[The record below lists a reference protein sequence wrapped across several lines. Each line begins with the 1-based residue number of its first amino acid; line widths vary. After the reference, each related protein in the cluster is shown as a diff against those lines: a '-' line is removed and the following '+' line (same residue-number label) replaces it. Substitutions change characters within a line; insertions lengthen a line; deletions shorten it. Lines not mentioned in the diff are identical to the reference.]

1 MVSWVG
7 ESICLQRKIEIQT
20 EGIRY
25 HMETFRS
32 LKEKGYTRK
41 EENNTHGKLDVW
53 LTLLVRTHDWGT
65 THERDGYVH
74 MRGGLTIQHGGK
86 TYLRHELRVYNGAGT
101 MERDCNGNG
110 VSGWIHTY
118 EG

>member
-1 MVSWVG
+1 MRDIHGGELVG

-20 EGIRY
+20 KGIRY

-74 MRGGLTIQHGGK
+74 EGGLDYTSWGK
-86 TYLRHELRVYNGAGT
+86 DIPTP
-101 MERDCNGNG
+101 
-110 VSGWIHTY
+110 
-118 EG
+118 